1 MENTGCIGTDLN
13 SGVPSSSD
21 HDCQNKCAVS
31 TGCEDWTR
39 NRDGHDSPGARG
51 KCYLKDACSKKIS
64 NPATSGPKFCGCFM
78 ENTGC
83 IGTDLNSGVPSS
95 SDHDCQNKCA
105 VSTGCEYW
113 TRNRDDHDSP
123 GARGKCYLKDACSKK
138 ISNPATSGPKS
149 CGC

>member
-1 MENTGCIGTDLN
+1 MATHNNYCAQLVALLLGCLI
-13 SGVPSSSD
+13 
-21 HDCQNKCAVS
+21 AVTAARQAPAIS
-31 TGCEDWTR
+31 TGDTAPSDTGSS
-39 NRDGHDSPGARG
+39 NTTMKSLDADSLRSAGDRSS
-51 KCYLKDACSKKIS
+51 LCSG
-64 NPATSGPKFCGCFM
+64 SGGCFM